1 MSKINTLIFDIGN
14 VLVDFCWQDAIGR
27 MKLDENIAKR
37 LVDAT
42 IKSQTWNEFDRGIL
56 SEEELTEEFISN
68 DPDIKDIILLFLSDY
83 YKYIVKQYDYANE
96 WIDSFIKKGYKVYFL
111 SNFSE
116 RGHRVFAEDLNF
128 LEKGDGAV
136 LSYKVKLIKPDTA
149 IYQLLIDMYD
159 ISPDEAV
166 FIDDTAVNVL
176 AAKSVGLNAITFTDR
191 EAVIEELKKMGVE

>member
-14 VLVDFCWQDAIGR
+14 VLVDFCWQDAVGR

>member
-14 VLVDFCWQDAIGR
+14 VLVDFCWQDAVGR

-37 LVDAT
+37 LIDAT

-68 DPDIKDIILLFLSDY
+68 DPDIKDIILLFLNDY

>member
-14 VLVDFCWQDAIGR
+14 VLVDFGWQDAVGR